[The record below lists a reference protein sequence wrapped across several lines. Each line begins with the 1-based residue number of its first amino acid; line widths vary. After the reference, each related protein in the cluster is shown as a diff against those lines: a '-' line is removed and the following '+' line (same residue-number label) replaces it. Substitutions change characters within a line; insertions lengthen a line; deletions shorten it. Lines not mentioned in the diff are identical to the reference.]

1 MAKVGIVVVT
11 FNRLQLL
18 QEVITSL
25 RYQTYRD
32 SQIVVVNNGS
42 TDGTLDW
49 LTTQT
54 DIVVITQGNVGG
66 AGGFY
71 TGMKY
76 VAENNFEFCWI
87 MDDDVVC
94 DNNALEALLSAYSVE
109 SNIGYVCSAVRGID
123 GSVMNVPIVDMTPT
137 SNGYPDYYRLIEHQ
151 MIKTQNATFV
161 SVLFKTS
168 TIKELGLP
176 YKEYFIWGDD
186 TEYTTRISKKYPS
199 YLVCKSQVLHKRK
212 IQGAILFDTETD
224 KKRLKNYFYLFRN
237 SINNARLHSNF
248 TSLAKAYLRFSFLGT
263 KYFFTLKW
271 YKWWIITKSIFA
283 AMFFRPKVD
292 YPKRLDF

>member
-49 LTTQT
+49 LTMQT
-54 DIVVITQGNVGG
+54 DIVTITQENVGG

-76 VAENNFEFCWI
+76 VAENGFEFCWI
-87 MDDDVVC
+87 MDDDVIC
-94 DNNALEALLSAYSVE
+94 DNNALEELLSAYSVE

-123 GSVMNVPIVDMTPT
+123 GSVMNVPVVDTTPT

-161 SVLFKTS
+161 SVLFKAS
-168 TIKELGLP
+168 TIKEFGLP

-212 IQGAILFDTETD
+212 IQGAISFDTETD
-224 KKRLKNYFYLFRN
+224 KKRLKNYYYFFRN
-237 SINNARLHSNF
+237 SINNVRLHSN
-248 TSLAKAYLRFSFLGT
+248 TSSLVKAYFRYSFWGT
-263 KYFFTLKW
+263 KSFFTLKW
-271 YKWWIITKSIFA
+271 YKWWIITRSIFA

-292 YPKRLDF
+292 YPK